1 MRFLSA
7 HLRLA
12 AIVICLL
19 IPSSLIASGFPKPLP
34 KFPVGPL
41 PAGVAVGDFNGDGK
55 LDLVLVNQD
64 HFTITAVLG
73 RGDGTFRS
81 PITSTGTCVAAAAG
95 PVLVGD
101 FNRDHKLDIAFSG
114 DNGFCVSLGNGN
126 GTFGSTV
133 SHPDPG
139 YDPIAVGDFNGDGKP
154 DVLLSNSDV
163 FLGNGD
169 GTFRLLTSTQFF
181 FVCSVADINGD
192 GKLDLV
198 GFDATELGTGDATFR
213 APVSIPNTRGI
224 CPAVADFN
232 GDGKL
237 DLAIPSQNGVSLLFG
252 NGNGT
257 FQAPATNQLGID
269 MSTLG
274 SGSLLAA
281 DFNGDGNPDLFVKQ
295 TQIVGTILLNGGN
308 GRFSYG
314 GAASYPFPGLSDFF
328 LGDFNADG
336 RTDVVSVG
344 FRGGSQF
351 FASIALAGPHG
362 TLPLPRAYFIRADDG
377 LTLSLAAGDFNSDG
391 KLDLAAVT
399 NSVFFNTGELNVLL
413 ARRSGIFPPPL
424 SSVTGDGGTN
434 FVAKL
439 R

>member
-41 PAGVAVGDFNGDGK
+41 PAGVAVGDLNGDGK

-73 RGDGTFRS
+73 RRDGTFRS

-181 FVCSVADINGD
+181 LCVAWQTSM
-192 GKLDLV
+192 
-198 GFDATELGTGDATFR
+198 ATENWTSLALTRPSWEPETQR
-213 APVSIPNTRGI
+213 SVHRYQYLTRG
-224 CPAVADFN
+224 
-232 GDGKL
+232 
-237 DLAIPSQNGVSLLFG
+237 
-252 NGNGT
+252 
-257 FQAPATNQLGID
+257 
-269 MSTLG
+269 
-274 SGSLLAA
+274 
-281 DFNGDGNPDLFVKQ
+281 
-295 TQIVGTILLNGGN
+295 
-308 GRFSYG
+308 
-314 GAASYPFPGLSDFF
+314 
-328 LGDFNADG
+328 
-336 RTDVVSVG
+336 
-344 FRGGSQF
+344 
-351 FASIALAGPHG
+351 
-362 TLPLPRAYFIRADDG
+362 
-377 LTLSLAAGDFNSDG
+377 
-391 KLDLAAVT
+391 
-399 NSVFFNTGELNVLL
+399 E
-413 ARRSGIFPPPL
+413 
-424 SSVTGDGGTN
+424 
-434 FVAKL
+434 
-439 R
+439 